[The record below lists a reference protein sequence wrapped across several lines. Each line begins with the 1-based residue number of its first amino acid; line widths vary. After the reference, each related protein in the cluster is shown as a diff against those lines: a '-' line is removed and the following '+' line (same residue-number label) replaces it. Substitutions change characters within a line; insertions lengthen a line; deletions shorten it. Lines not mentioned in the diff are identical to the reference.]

1 VSRAQAS
8 LLIGIPIALVLG
20 LGGPIAFAGWFL
32 TSLVHEMGHSAVAL
46 FFGCFAVPAIR
57 LDGHAAAVHSC
68 QNTLGAIFVWVAL
81 GILAWRFRDRRPWL
95 ITFVVAAAL
104 YPLFAFTDLK
114 EFLHLIGGHA
124 AELIFAT
131 IFFWRAL
138 TGGFVDQPAERPFY
152 AALGWLWSGGAV
164 VLFASLTFSAASR
177 DWYLQN
183 GSFGLENDL
192 IRIARL
198 IGVSLPVVSFPLL
211 LVSFLPL
218 PLAFLLARQRTPSR
232 AKVPPPCPGVSL

>member
-1 VSRAQAS
+1 MSRAAAA
-8 LLIGIPIALVLG
+8 LLIGIPIALILG

-32 TSLVHEMGHSAVAL
+32 TSLVHEMGHCAVAL

-68 QNTLGAIFVWVAL
+68 QNTLGAIFVWAAL
-81 GILAWRFRDRRPWL
+81 GVLAWRFRDRRRWL
-95 ITFVVAAAL
+95 ITFAVAAGL

-114 EFLHLIGGHA
+114 EFFHLIGGHA

-138 TGGFVDQPAERPFY
+138 TGGFVDQPAERPLY
-152 AALGWLWSGGAV
+152 AALGWLWMGGAIL
-164 VLFASLTFSAASR
+164 LFGSLTFSAASR
-177 DWYLQN
+177 DWYLRN

-192 IRIARL
+192 IRLARL

-211 LVSFLPL
+211 LLALLPL
-218 PLAFLLARQRTPSR
+218 PTAFLLARERRPSR
-232 AKVPPPCPGVSL
+232 AKAPPPYPGVSL